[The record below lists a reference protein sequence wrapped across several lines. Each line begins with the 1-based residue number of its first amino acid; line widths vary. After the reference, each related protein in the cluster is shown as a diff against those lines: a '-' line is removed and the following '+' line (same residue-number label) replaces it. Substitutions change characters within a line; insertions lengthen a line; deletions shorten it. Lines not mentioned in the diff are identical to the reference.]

1 MATTRRATTRRRF
14 LRWGAAG
21 LAGWVLS
28 TVLGQEKVYAQETV
42 EAVSVAYPPL
52 IVSRR
57 VSQVPMDYLAPDWGL
72 AEPLRIP
79 LAPQTIVKPKE
90 TSETPQDLLVRS
102 LFDEEKVGFLIE
114 TLEEW
119 MGKETPEMPK
129 QGIGRTD
136 RYGDALA
143 LEIPADITRPIPY
156 FGMGEMD
163 NEVIIY
169 QWKADWE
176 FAPRYDVDE
185 EFPAMVVDFYPYA
198 GKGPGEMIEGAD
210 YGKEGKEWPA
220 DKVFNAGWAAG
231 SPLSNPDLKEKTSV
245 EKLVASGFGHLTSD
259 SKQDGRG
266 KAAWG
271 HTWHVVITFPRKQD
285 RYKIQPG
292 WTIPVAFAAWHGH
305 HGNRGGQKHIST
317 WSSFVLER
325 RGLNW
330 QVTLAVAAA
339 AVLGAVEWVIF
350 RRRRGATRERS
361 R

>member
-1 MATTRRATTRRRF
+1 
-14 LRWGAAG
+14 
-21 LAGWVLS
+21 
-28 TVLGQEKVYAQETV
+28 
-42 EAVSVAYPPL
+42 
-52 IVSRR
+52 
-57 VSQVPMDYLAPDWGL
+57 
-72 AEPLRIP
+72 
-79 LAPQTIVKPKE
+79 
-90 TSETPQDLLVRS
+90 
-102 LFDEEKVGFLIE
+102 
-114 TLEEW
+114 
-119 MGKETPEMPK
+119 MP
-129 QGIGRTD
+129 T
-136 RYGDALA
+136 
-143 LEIPADITRPIPY
+143 
-156 FGMGEMD
+156 
-163 NEVIIY
+163 
-169 QWKADWE
+169 
-176 FAPRYDVDE
+176 
-185 EFPAMVVDFYPYA
+185 
-198 GKGPGEMIEGAD
+198 
-210 YGKEGKEWPA
+210 

-231 SPLSNPDLKEKTSV
+231 SPLSNPELKEKTSV

-325 RGLNW
+325 RVLNW